1 MSKPKP
7 QIFGTTALF
16 FKLTSHQTGT
26 QLYHQ
31 LVQLSLI
38 LEWLRLSTLFA
49 KIESSW
55 MMTETQLTKSLNA
68 SLTMITVKLR
78 IHAHL
83 LMTTVLQTA
92 NMMELAISLTP
103 KVYQLQVISSK
114 TTGDT
119 SLPLVPK
126 TSLIQSKTLIRL
138 CWILP
143 TSLLT
148 LQEFGLEV

>member
-1 MSKPKP
+1 
-7 QIFGTTALF
+7 
-16 FKLTSHQTGT
+16 
-26 QLYHQ
+26 
-31 LVQLSLI
+31 
-38 LEWLRLSTLFA
+38 
-49 KIESSW
+49 

-138 CWILP
+138 C
-143 TSLLT
+143 
-148 LQEFGLEV
+148 